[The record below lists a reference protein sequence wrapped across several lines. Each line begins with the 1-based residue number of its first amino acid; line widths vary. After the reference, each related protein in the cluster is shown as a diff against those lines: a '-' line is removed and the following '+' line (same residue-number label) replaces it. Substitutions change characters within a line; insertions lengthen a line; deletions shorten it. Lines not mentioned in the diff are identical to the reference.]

1 MIPIYY
7 LNFLKF
13 DFAFGNRST
22 FDKNSLILAFT
33 KKTFFDTSNIIQN
46 LCLFMQNPEV
56 FILAIESSCDDTA
69 AAILQNDKVLSN
81 VVANQLIHNQY
92 GGVVPELAS
101 RAHQQNIVP
110 VVAAALGK
118 ANIKKEQL
126 SAIAFTQGPGL
137 MGSLLVGSSFAK
149 SMALALQIPLIAVNH
164 MQAHVLAHFIDEE
177 GYEKPSFPFLALTI
191 SGGHTQII
199 KVDHFFEMTVI
210 GETTDDAVGEA
221 FDKSAK
227 ILGLPYPGGPLIDK
241 YAQLGNPKA
250 FTFTKPKVPGL
261 DFSFSG
267 LKTAI
272 LYFIQKKKIEN
283 PEFVKENLNDI
294 CASIQ
299 YTIIEIL
306 MDKLKLAV
314 KETGITQ
321 ITIGGGVSANSGIR
335 NRLKE
340 AENKYGWKT
349 FVPKFEYTT
358 DNAAMIGIVGYQ
370 KFLTQKFETSAVV
383 SKARIQL

>member
-1 MIPIYY
+1 
-7 LNFLKF
+7 
-13 DFAFGNRST
+13 
-22 FDKNSLILAFT
+22 
-33 KKTFFDTSNIIQN
+33 
-46 LCLFMQNPEV
+46 MQNSEV

-81 VVANQLIHNQY
+81 VVANQAIHNQY

-110 VVAAALGK
+110 VIDAALRQ
-118 ANIKKEQL
+118 ANVQKEQL

-149 SMALALQIPLIAVNH
+149 SLALALQVPLIAVNH
-164 MQAHVLAHFIDEE
+164 MQAHVLAHFIDEK
-177 GYEKPSFPFLALTI
+177 GYEKPTFPFLSLTI

-199 KVDHFFEMTVI
+199 KVDHYFDMKII

-250 FTFTKPKVPGL
+250 FAFTKPKVSGL
-261 DFSFSG
+261 NFSFSG

-272 LYFIQKKKIEN
+272 LYFIQKKKLEN
-283 PEFVKENLNDI
+283 PNFVDENLNDI

-299 YTIIEIL
+299 HTIIEIL
-306 MDKLKLAV
+306 MDKIKLAV

-321 ITIGGGVSANSGIR
+321 IAIGGGVSANSGIR
-335 NRLKE
+335 NTLKE
-340 AENKYGWKT
+340 TENKFGWKT
-349 FVPKFEYTT
+349 FIPKFEYTT

-370 KFLTQKFETSAVV
+370 KFLSQKFETSAVV

>member
-1 MIPIYY
+1 
-7 LNFLKF
+7 
-13 DFAFGNRST
+13 
-22 FDKNSLILAFT
+22 
-33 KKTFFDTSNIIQN
+33 
-46 LCLFMQNPEV
+46 MQNSEV

-69 AAILQNDKVLSN
+69 AAVLHNDKVLSN

-110 VVAAALGK
+110 VIDAALRK
-118 ANIKKEQL
+118 ANIQKEQL

-149 SMALALQIPLIAVNH
+149 SLALALHIPLIAVNH
-164 MQAHVLAHFIDEE
+164 MHAHILAHFIDEE
-177 GYEKPSFPFLALTI
+177 GFDKPKFPFLALTI
-191 SGGHTQII
+191 SGGHTQIVR
-199 KVDHFFEMTVI
+199 VDGFFNMTII

-227 ILGLPYPGGPLIDK
+227 ILGLPYPGGPLVDK
-241 YAQLGNPKA
+241 YAQLGNPKTFA
-250 FTFTKPKVPGL
+250 FTKPKVPGL

-272 LYFIQKKKIEN
+272 LYFIQKKKLEN
-283 PEFVKENLNDI
+283 PNFIEENINDI

-299 YTIIEIL
+299 HTIIEIL

-314 KETGITQ
+314 KETGIKQ
-321 ITIGGGVSANSGIR
+321 IAIGGGVSANSGIR
-335 NRLKE
+335 ATLKE

-349 FVPKFEYTT
+349 YIPKFEYTT

-370 KFLTQKFETSAVV
+370 KFLSEHFETASVV
-383 SKARIQL
+383 SKARIQF

>member
-1 MIPIYY
+1 MH
-7 LNFLKF
+7 
-13 DFAFGNRST
+13 
-22 FDKNSLILAFT
+22 
-33 KKTFFDTSNIIQN
+33 KKA
-46 LCLFMQNPEV
+46 V

-69 AAILQNDKVLSN
+69 AAVLENDKVRSN
-81 VVANQLIHNQY
+81 VVANQLIHAEY

-110 VVAAALGK
+110 VISAALKK
-118 ANIKKEQL
+118 ANITKEQL

-149 SMALALQIPLIAVNH
+149 SLAIALHIPLIAVNH
-164 MQAHVLAHFIDEE
+164 MQAHILAHFIEE
-177 GYEKPSFPFLALTI
+177 DGFPKPTFPFLALTI
-191 SGGHTQII
+191 SGGHTQIV
-199 KVDHFFEMTVI
+199 KVNDFFAMEII

-227 ILGLPYPGGPLIDK
+227 ILGLPYPGGPLVDK

-250 FTFTKPKVPGL
+250 FVFTKPKAPNL

-272 LYFIQKKKIEN
+272 LYFIQKKVVEN
-283 PEFVKENLNDI
+283 PNFIEENLNDI

-299 YTIIEIL
+299 HTIIEIL

-314 KETGITQ
+314 EATGIKQ
-321 ITIGGGVSANSGIR
+321 IAIGGGVSANSGIR
-335 NRLKE
+335 STLKA
-340 AENKYGWKT
+340 AEQKYGWT
-349 FVPKFEYTT
+349 TYIPKFEYTT

-370 KFLTQKFETSAVV
+370 KYLIENFETSQVV
-383 SKARIQL
+383 SKARISF

>member
-1 MIPIYY
+1 MHNQP
-7 LNFLKF
+7 
-13 DFAFGNRST
+13 
-22 FDKNSLILAFT
+22 
-33 KKTFFDTSNIIQN
+33 
-46 LCLFMQNPEV
+46 V
-56 FILAIESSCDDTA
+56 FILSIESSCDDTA
-69 AAILQNDKVLSN
+69 AAVLQNDVVLSN
-81 VVANQLIHNQY
+81 IVANQLIHNQY

-110 VVAAALGK
+110 VIDAALRK
-118 ANIKKEQL
+118 ANIQKEQL

-149 SMALALQIPLIAVNH
+149 SMALALNIPLIAVNH
-164 MQAHVLAHFIDEE
+164 MQAHILAHFISEE

-191 SGGHTQII
+191 SGGHTQIV
-199 KVDHFFEMTVI
+199 KVTDYFDMEII

-227 ILGLPYPGGPLIDK
+227 ILGLPYPGGPLVDK

-250 FTFTKPKVPGL
+250 FAFTKPKVPGL

-272 LYFIQKKKIEN
+272 LYFIQKKVSEN
-283 PEFVKENLNDI
+283 PNFITENLNDI

-299 YTIIEIL
+299 NTIIEIL

-314 KETGITQ
+314 KETGINK
-321 ITIGGGVSANSGIR
+321 IAIGGGVSANSGIR
-335 NRLKE
+335 NTLAA

-349 FVPKFEYTT
+349 YIPKFEYTT

-370 KFLTQKFETSAVV
+370 KFLLENFETSDVV
-383 SKARIQL
+383 SKARIQF

>member
-1 MIPIYY
+1 
-7 LNFLKF
+7 
-13 DFAFGNRST
+13 
-22 FDKNSLILAFT
+22 
-33 KKTFFDTSNIIQN
+33 
-46 LCLFMQNPEV
+46 MQNSEV

-69 AAILQNDKVLSN
+69 AAVLHNDKVLSN

-110 VVAAALGK
+110 VIDAALRK
-118 ANIKKEQL
+118 ANIQKEQL

-164 MQAHVLAHFIDEE
+164 MHAHILAHFIDEE
-177 GYEKPSFPFLALTI
+177 GFDKPEFPFLALTI
-191 SGGHTQII
+191 SGGHTQIVR
-199 KVDHFFEMTVI
+199 VDGFFDMTII

-227 ILGLPYPGGPLIDK
+227 ILGLPYPGGPLVDK

-250 FTFTKPKVPGL
+250 FPFTKPKVPGL

-283 PEFVKENLNDI
+283 PNFIDENINDI

-299 YTIIEIL
+299 HTIIEIL

-314 KETGITQ
+314 KETGIKQ
-321 ITIGGGVSANSGIR
+321 IAIGGGVSANSGIR
-335 NRLKE
+335 NTLKE
-340 AENKYGWKT
+340 AEKKYGWKT
-349 FVPKFEYTT
+349 FIPKFEYTT

-370 KFLTQKFETSAVV
+370 KFLSEHFETSSVV
-383 SKARIQL
+383 SKARIQF

>member
-1 MIPIYY
+1 
-7 LNFLKF
+7 
-13 DFAFGNRST
+13 
-22 FDKNSLILAFT
+22 
-33 KKTFFDTSNIIQN
+33 
-46 LCLFMQNPEV
+46 MQNPEV

-69 AAILQNDKVLSN
+69 AAVLHNDKVLSN

-110 VVAAALGK
+110 VIDAALKK
-118 ANIKKEQL
+118 ANIQKEQL

-164 MQAHVLAHFIDEE
+164 MHAHILAHFIDED
-177 GYEKPSFPFLALTI
+177 GFDKPTFPFLALTI
-191 SGGHTQII
+191 SGGHTQIV
-199 KVDHFFEMTVI
+199 KVNSFFDMTII

-250 FTFTKPKVPGL
+250 FAFTKPKVPGL

-283 PEFVKENLNDI
+283 PNFIEENLNDI

-306 MDKLKLAV
+306 MDKLKMAV
-314 KETGITQ
+314 KETDIKQ
-321 ITIGGGVSANSGIR
+321 IAIGGGVSANSGIR
-335 NRLKE
+335 NTLKE
-340 AENKYGWKT
+340 TENKYGWKT
-349 FVPKFEYTT
+349 FIPKFEYTT

-370 KFLTQKFETSAVV
+370 KFLSETFETAAVV
-383 SKARIQL
+383 SKARIQF

>member
-1 MIPIYY
+1 
-7 LNFLKF
+7 
-13 DFAFGNRST
+13 
-22 FDKNSLILAFT
+22 
-33 KKTFFDTSNIIQN
+33 
-46 LCLFMQNPEV
+46 MQNPEV

-69 AAILQNDKVLSN
+69 AAVLNNDKVLSN

-110 VVAAALGK
+110 VIDAALRK
-118 ANIKKEQL
+118 ANITKEQL

-149 SMALALQIPLIAVNH
+149 SLSLALNIPLIAVNH
-164 MQAHVLAHFIDEE
+164 MQAHILAHFIDEE
-177 GYEKPSFPFLALTI
+177 GFDKPTFPFLALTI
-191 SGGHTQII
+191 SGGHTQIV
-199 KVDHFFEMTVI
+199 KVNDFFDMEII

-250 FTFTKPKVPGL
+250 FAFTKPKVPGL

-272 LYFIQKKKIEN
+272 LYFIQKNKLEN
-283 PEFVKENLNDI
+283 PNFIEENRDDI

-299 YTIIEIL
+299 GTIIDIL
-306 MDKLKLAV
+306 MDKLKMAV
-314 KETGITQ
+314 KETGIKQ
-321 ITIGGGVSANSGIR
+321 IVIGGGVSANSGIR
-335 NRLKE
+335 NTLKE
-340 AENKYGWKT
+340 AETKYGWKT
-349 FVPKFEYTT
+349 YIPKFEYTT

-370 KFLTQKFETSAVV
+370 KFLSQNFETSAVV
-383 SKARIQL
+383 SKARIQF

>member
-1 MIPIYY
+1 
-7 LNFLKF
+7 
-13 DFAFGNRST
+13 
-22 FDKNSLILAFT
+22 
-33 KKTFFDTSNIIQN
+33 
-46 LCLFMQNPEV
+46 MQNSEV

-69 AAILQNDKVLSN
+69 AAVLHNDKVLSN
-81 VVANQLIHNQY
+81 VVANQLIHTQY

-110 VVAAALGK
+110 VIDAALRQ
-118 ANIKKEQL
+118 ANISKEQL

-149 SMALALQIPLIAVNH
+149 SMALALAIPLVSVNH
-164 MQAHVLAHFIDEE
+164 MHAHILAHFINEE
-177 GYEKPSFPFLALTI
+177 GFEKPSFPFLALTI
-191 SGGHTQII
+191 SGGHTQIV
-199 KVDHFFEMTVI
+199 KVNDFFDMTII

-227 ILGLPYPGGPLIDK
+227 ILGLPYPGGPLVDK
-241 YAQLGNPKA
+241 HAQLGNPKA
-250 FTFTKPKVPGL
+250 FAFTKPKVPGL
-261 DFSFSG
+261 NFSFSG

-272 LYFIQKKKIEN
+272 LYFVQKKKLEN
-283 PEFVKENLNDI
+283 PNFIEENINDI

-299 YTIIEIL
+299 YTIVEIL

-314 KETGITQ
+314 KETGINK
-321 ITIGGGVSANSGIR
+321 IAIGGGVSANSGIR
-335 NRLKE
+335 KAIKE
-340 AENKYGWKT
+340 AEQKYGWKT

-370 KFLTQKFETSAVV
+370 KFLSKQFETAAVV
-383 SKARIQL
+383 SKARIQF